1 MLGVNTNVNSQVA
14 INALSQNQQKMS
26 TAMQRLST
34 GIRINSAADDAAGLK
49 VASRMTAQIEGLNQA
64 VTNATHATSMVE
76 TTEGGIREISNMLHR
91 MRELAVAAQ
100 NGTNHA
106 KDMDAMQAE
115 FWQLQAEIER
125 IADNTQYNGI
135 NVLNNS
141 ESRSFAIG
149 AYGEALSVKMYDFQT
164 KQNAV
169 VYGTSAVTNADNKF
183 TLSNHGLH
191 TGDAVVYNAQGGALV
206 GGLSDG
212 GTYWVTGV
220 SGNDFKLATTY
231 NNAVAGTSL
240 ALTADGNANQTL
252 QKVTAYGA
260 NIDSTSISVS
270 SSSNAASALWA
281 IDTAIEGTDSA
292 RASLGAALNRLSY
305 AVNSLGNTK
314 VNAEASRSRIL
325 DTDYGKETAELARTQ
340 IIAQAGVAMLSQANL
355 QPQSILA
362 LLKG

>member
-135 NVLNNS
+135 NVLNS
-141 ESRSFAIG
+141 PTPRTFAIG
-149 AYGEALSVKMYDFQT
+149 AYGESLKVDMYDFQT
-164 KQNAV
+164 KQTPVTVNA
-169 VYGTSAVTNADNKF
+169 SAVTNADNKI
-183 TLSNHGLH
+183 TVSGHGYS
-191 TGDAVVYNAQGGALV
+191 TGDSLVFTQASSTNMGLTSGA
-206 GGLSDG
+206 
-212 GTYWVTGV
+212 TYYVIKQDA
-220 SGNDFKLATTY
+220 NNFKLATSY
-231 NNAVAGTSL
+231 DNAVAGTVQ
-240 ALTADGNANQTL
+240 ALSNDGADGQTFTRWS
-252 QKVTAYGA
+252 VYGT

-281 IDTAIEGTDSA
+281 IDTAIAGTDSA